1 MLESSMQESITG
13 VIDLSSQYSL
23 EAFCEFMAYIY
34 YNKRYSGSYLRL
46 LFEVLCIADYY
57 DVNAYSTYIDDRII
71 KLITDVPMCLMIAT
85 EARKHGALASNIYS
99 RCLEF
104 LLEALKPR
112 KAVCYDVNSGDSK
125 AWCCASHSE
134 KCKRHVDPKD
144 STPYTVRGQV
154 ACVYNTLRNLVPADF
169 SFTHRCCTHGL
180 VASAFTPALITINQ
194 RPDVI
199 VDDLISA
206 EMKEKEQENKTSSL
220 ITSSQ

>member
-1 MLESSMQESITG
+1 MQESITG

-23 EAFCEFMAYIY
+23 EAFCELMAYIY

-85 EARKHGALASNIYS
+85 EARKHGALTTNIYS

-144 STPYTVRGQV
+144 STPYT
-154 ACVYNTLRNLVPADF
+154 
-169 SFTHRCCTHGL
+169 GL